1 MAMNTE
7 VLSIILQIYF
17 KIKRRPEFKKKKM
30 QMTWSQSWAVTSSN
44 KQYLSAKNK
53 VGSYADPHGPHCAKS
68 IFILTLHL

>member
-30 QMTWSQSWAVTSSN
+30 QMT
-44 KQYLSAKNK
+44 
-53 VGSYADPHGPHCAKS
+53 
-68 IFILTLHL
+68 